1 MNVKTKILLVLKGKR
16 PLIDV
21 WFYVQG
27 NYRYWLYYSKYK
39 WLLRRHIRE
48 QIKFRIQRM
57 KPECYETGACVM
69 CGCETTK
76 LQMANKSCD
85 GECYPPMLKAGS
97 WKHFKEVFMEKQS
110 GKLVYPEQNHHVKEY
125 YVDRLCKVCLKS
137 TLYTYREGIKCTS
150 CGAVN

>member
-1 MNVKTKILLVLKGKR
+1 MILTGKR

-27 NYRYWLYYSKYK
+27 NYRYKLYYSKYK

-57 KPECYETGACVM
+57 KPECYEQGSCII

-76 LQMANKSCD
+76 LQMANKVCD
-85 GECYPPMLKAGS
+85 GACYPPMLKAGS
-97 WKHFKEVFMEKQS
+97 WEHFKSRMRETTAM
-110 GKLVYPEQNHHVKEY
+110 KLTYLAQNYHVTNK
-125 YVDRLCKVCLKS
+125 
-137 TLYTYREGIKCTS
+137 
-150 CGAVN
+150 